1 MRGDQVATAINI
13 EHRPGD
19 ERCLVGGEIGVPM
32 GKAVAEA
39 IVAHLDEGIQIPAVV
54 LEWHLVE
61 RRSTAV
67 MSVMGEAVRVGRG

>member
-1 MRGDQVATAINI
+1 
-13 EHRPGD
+13 
-19 ERCLVGGEIGVPM
+19 M

-67 MSVMGEAVRVGRG
+67 MSVMGEAVRVGRGSGPGGSGMRYARCK

>member
-1 MRGDQVATAINI
+1 
-13 EHRPGD
+13 
-19 ERCLVGGEIGVPM
+19 M